1 MPNTKTLK
9 LWKSANGNMY
19 YLYLCFSYTE
29 MLSAG
34 MLLDKDRRSS
44 RKDILLEQAV
54 YKDNLKK
61 LMGHISM

>member
-1 MPNTKTLK
+1 M
-9 LWKSANGNMY
+9 WMSASGNMY
-19 YLYLCFSYTE
+19 YLYQCFSYTE

-61 LMGHISM
+61 WMGHISMW

>member
-1 MPNTKTLK
+1 MC
-9 LWKSANGNMY
+9 